1 MVFHHFFSNRPG
13 GDVFFVT
20 IARSSS
26 CSAETSLCFDG
37 VRPVKIK
44 VLFVSGQLR
53 KFCVPEAYTQEQRY
67 HALLL
72 RPDSEHIL
80 HF

>member
-1 MVFHHFFSNRPG
+1 MVFHHFFQTGRA
-13 GDVFFVT
+13 VTCFVT

-26 CSAETSLCFDG
+26 CSAETSFCFDG